1 MTKREKIIEILNDKL
16 SVIVEQADIPG
27 GTIIGRKIIL
37 GKNNVADEIL
47 ALPLDVPSDEET
59 GKWSYNGCSW
69 MTPDESIDF
78 DLRWYKGAVAGAKW
92 MKEEIIKRNGNR

>member
-1 MTKREKIIEILNDKL
+1 MTRREKIIEMLNNLRQKRG
-16 SVIVEQADIPG
+16 S
-27 GTIIGRKIIL
+27 L
-37 GKNNVADEIL
+37 GELLNNDLADEIL
-47 ALPLDVPSDEET
+47 ALPLDVPSDGET
-59 GKWSYNGCSW
+59 GEWSYNGCSW